1 MFCAECGNKIEENAN
16 FCPRCGTPVKID
28 ARPPAAPTRDNN
40 EPVLTIRPVFI
51 PWVTVA
57 SILPLQLFMTL
68 WGGGFFGG
76 FSMFG
81 AKALNLPLPGW
92 STFVFFGLLFFL
104 GIPVL
109 AYTSKKRTYCKT
121 EYKFYPDRLEYA
133 EGFWTAENKTINY
146 RSITEANLR
155 RGVIQR
161 KYGLGTIYLATPAT
175 GISQGRAVS
184 GIKIEDIP
192 DCEKIYNTIR
202 ELINTK
208 Q

>member
-1 MFCAECGNKIEENAN
+1 MFCAECGIKIEENAN
-16 FCPRCGTPVKID
+16 FCPRCGTPAGTA
-28 ARPPAAPTRDNN
+28 ARSPAAPVRDNN
-40 EPVLTIRPVFI
+40 EPVLSVRPVFI

-81 AKALNLPLPGW
+81 VKALNLPLPGW
-92 STFVFFGLLFFL
+92 FTFVFFGLLFFL
-104 GIPVL
+104 GIPIL
-109 AYTSKKRTYCKT
+109 TYISKKRTYGAT

-133 EGFWTAENKTINY
+133 EGFWTAEDKTINY
-146 RSITEANLR
+146 RSITEVNLR

-175 GISQGRAVS
+175 GIAQGRAVS
-184 GIKIEDIP
+184 GIKITDIP
-192 DCEKIYNTIR
+192 NCEKIYGTIR